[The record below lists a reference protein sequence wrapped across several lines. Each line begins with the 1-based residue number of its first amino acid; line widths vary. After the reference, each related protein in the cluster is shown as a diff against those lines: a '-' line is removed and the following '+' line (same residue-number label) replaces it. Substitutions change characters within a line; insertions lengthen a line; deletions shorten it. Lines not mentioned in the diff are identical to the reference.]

1 MRYPVFKGESKSR
14 QPENRTVQLFLTRSD
29 LNYPKGINVNNI
41 IHILCL
47 DFSRQLKATFWTQ
60 FLSKHFICLCIFM
73 SIYVLLVFLS
83 SVNFNFHFS
92 ELMGQM
98 IFFYLIYISNEKR
111 LVQKSQGAT
120 DLGVFFHIVY
130 SKSNYKLSN

>member
-1 MRYPVFKGESKSR
+1 MRYPLFKGKSKSR
-14 QPENRTVQLFLTRSD
+14 QSEVRTVQLFLTGSD

-41 IHILCL
+41 IHILCP

-73 SIYVLLVFLS
+73 SHLWLLKLLLVFLS

-92 ELMGQM
+92 ELMGHM
-98 IFFYLIYISNEKR
+98 IFFYLIQISSEKR
-111 LVQKSQGAT
+111 LVQKGQGAT
-120 DLGVFFHIVY
+120 DFGVFPHC
-130 SKSNYKLSN
+130 LQ